1 MPFGQQPCV
10 LVLKNSLPAK
20 AGFPNL
26 SRRHQN
32 MRMVVPDITMLAW
45 RMDCKIHGRAIAVCQ
60 ILSKGACSLKSPFY
74 RKLMRKRD
82 FEFARDTGI
91 LALFCKLGSIPQ
103 FRAIQSPVGRHAL
116 RQHDLTMLHTFFPG
130 EVMHKAIAMI
140 DEKNRAT
147 IGGRCDGAAT
157 G

>member
-1 MPFGQQPCV
+1 
-10 LVLKNSLPAK
+10 
-20 AGFPNL
+20 
-26 SRRHQN
+26 
-32 MRMVVPDITMLAW
+32 
-45 RMDCKIHGRAIAVCQ
+45 MDCKIHGRAIAVCQ
-60 ILSKGACSLKSPFY
+60 ILSKGTRSLQSPLC

-82 FEFARDTGI
+82 FEFARDAGV

-116 RQHDLTMLHTFFPG
+116 RQHDLDMLHTFFPG

-140 DEKNRAT
+140 DEKNSAT
-147 IGGRCDGAAT
+147 VGGRCHSAAT

>member
-1 MPFGQQPCV
+1 MLETG
-10 LVLKNSLPAK
+10 LLAK
-20 AGFPNL
+20 AGFANL
-26 SRRHQN
+26 SRRHQH

-60 ILSKGACSLKSPFY
+60 ILGKGLCSLQSPFC

-82 FEFARDTGI
+82 FEFAGHAGV

-116 RQHDLTMLHTFFPG
+116 RQHDLTVLDTLFAG
-130 EVMHKAIAMI
+130 EVMHKAIALI

-147 IGGRCDGAAT
+147 VGGGCDSAAAR
-157 G
+157 